1 MYAHRRAAE
10 PAADGAYAPSGERVN
25 RPPRTFGPGPATLLC
40 DGRPVAPV
48 AVAEDS
54 AARGR
59 GLLGTD
65 GIVGA
70 LWITRCP
77 SVHMVGMRYP
87 IDVAMVDRDGV
98 VLQVTTLRPW
108 TGATWPAPRR
118 LRDRRGGGRSAG
130 GVGRTSGVA
139 AGVRTAILRYT
150 VTKRRPRSR
159 R

>member
-10 PAADGAYAPSGERVN
+10 PAADGAYAASGERVN

-54 AARGR
+54 ATRGR

-87 IDVAMVDRDGV
+87 VDVAMLDRKGV
-98 VLQVTTLRPW
+98 VLQVKTLRPW
-108 TGATWPAPRR
+108 TGATWP
-118 LRDRRGGGRSAG
+118 RRGASAT
-130 GVGRTSGVA
+130 VEAA
-139 AGVRTAILRYT
+139 AGALAEWGVQVGSRLAYERRFF
-150 VTKRRPRSR
+150 VTP
-159 R
+159 